1 MLAIA
6 KPLFQSRRKT
16 LRNGMTRALG
26 GNLAGATA
34 ALASAGIDPGR
45 RPGTLALD
53 EWELLARAVAE
64 VRLVTP

>member
-1 MLAIA
+1 
-6 KPLFQSRRKT
+6 
-16 LRNGMTRALG
+16 MTRALG
-26 GNLAGATA
+26 GNLTGATA